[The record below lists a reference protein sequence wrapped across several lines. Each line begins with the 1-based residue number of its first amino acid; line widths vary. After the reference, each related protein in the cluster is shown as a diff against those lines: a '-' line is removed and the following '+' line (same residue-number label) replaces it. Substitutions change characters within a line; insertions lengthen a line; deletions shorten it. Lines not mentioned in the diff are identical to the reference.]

1 VNSSQTPDGRPAVPA
16 QQARQGVTGHN
27 VRLVLGFSTAAVV
40 IVFAIIWLIY
50 FA

>member
-1 VNSSQTPDGRPAVPA
+1 MNSSQTPEGRPVVLA

-27 VRLVLGFSTAAVV
+27 VRLVLGFSISAVV
-40 IVFAIIWLIY
+40 VVFAVIWLAY